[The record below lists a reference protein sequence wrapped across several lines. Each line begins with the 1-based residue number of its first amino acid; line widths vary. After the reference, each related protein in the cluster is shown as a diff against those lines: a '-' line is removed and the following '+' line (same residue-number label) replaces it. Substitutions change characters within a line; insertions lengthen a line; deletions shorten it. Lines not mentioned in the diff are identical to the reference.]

1 MYPYDILPGFTLYDL
16 CLALGIFCAVLV
28 FRFFSDRDKISAR
41 LYNFI
46 LYDALIT
53 VVLGYA
59 LSVFTQAL
67 YNWRDEGKFVISAST
82 GATFLGG
89 LVGGAA
95 VFIAFYFGIGH
106 FSFGNRENI
115 KSFRWMTDV
124 AAVCI
129 PAAHS
134 IGRIGCLTAGCCHG
148 IVYETAK
155 WYTFRFLILN
165 AADEC
170 IGVFYALPVQLY
182 EALFLAV
189 LALALG
195 IMKRKNKTNLL
206 PIYMIAYG
214 VWRFLIEYIR
224 GDERGTT
231 IVDFL
236 SPSQLTS
243 VLMVAGG
250 ILLLVVMIKKSP
262 KNNEETE
269 K

>member
-1 MYPYDILPGFTLYDL
+1 MQLFEFLHAGHEGVDVLLGAGVVGRGAEAADGAV
-16 CLALGIFCAVLV
+16 ALDADDVMGLGEGEELVLEV
-28 FRFFSDRDKISAR
+28 LMAGSHHEADVHYR
-41 LYNFI
+41 
-46 LYDALIT
+46 T
-53 VVLGYA
+53 V
-59 LSVFTQAL
+59 
-67 YNWRDEGKFVISAST
+67 
-82 GATFLGG
+82 G